1 MRDVIQ
7 MRTTLN
13 VDDDVLRAVKEIAR
27 LRGNT
32 AGAVLSELA
41 REALEKERSGPAR
54 AVRNG
59 VPLLP
64 WKAEGAPVDLEL
76 VNSLRDELP

>member
-1 MRDVIQ
+1 

-13 VDDDVLRAVKEIAR
+13 IDDDVLLAVKEIAK

-32 AGAVLSELA
+32 AGGILSELA
-41 REALEKERSGPAR
+41 RRSLERDRGAATPEA
-54 AVRNG
+54 RNG

-64 WKAEGAPVDLEL
+64 RRADGGIVSPEAVQRLE
-76 VNSLRDELP
+76 